1 MYSIQGDISSHLDM
15 IERNPMIITYNSIM
29 RLLVYTFG
37 FARTDLMFCSFPFIL
52 SLSVVIKYLTI
63 RFIINDFCNIEGL
76 TEFISD
82 KMLILGSI
90 AISFAAP
97 VFSFLNFYSN
107 SYYRGFFSTSIWHNP
122 TTIVMLPFSLLLF
135 WFSYKFIFIKDE
147 KFKNFLLIVI
157 FSFINLFT
165 KPAFLMPFLPT
176 FLIFLFFNIFHNRKI
191 LTKRSAVIL
200 IVLLFVSAVFIFFGI
215 FLFSKL
221 VSFKNINISPIV
233 TIGLHNRNYDIS
245 SLSIYFSNLIFNTNF
260 DNTILIYLLFIF
272 IWILKFV
279 FANAFSLSTF
289 FCLNKKTSMLYLYSA
304 ICFILSL
311 AIFLFIS
318 EKGSRANDG
327 NFSWQIVPCEII
339 MMITSFNVLLY
350 DKFKN
355 KKLDNFDFVSVVC
368 FGLLFV
374 QLYDGLIYIQ
384 KLIFEG
390 VIY

>member
-1 MYSIQGDISSHLDM
+1 
-15 IERNPMIITYNSIM
+15 
-29 RLLVYTFG
+29 
-37 FARTDLMFCSFPFIL
+37 
-52 SLSVVIKYLTI
+52 
-63 RFIINDFCNIEGL
+63 
-76 TEFISD
+76 
-82 KMLILGSI
+82 
-90 AISFAAP
+90 
-97 VFSFLNFYSN
+97 
-107 SYYRGFFSTSIWHNP
+107 
-122 TTIVMLPFSLLLF
+122 
-135 WFSYKFIFIKDE
+135 
-147 KFKNFLLIVI
+147 
-157 FSFINLFT
+157 
-165 KPAFLMPFLPT
+165 
-176 FLIFLFFNIFHNRKI
+176 
-191 LTKRSAVIL
+191 
-200 IVLLFVSAVFIFFGI
+200 
-215 FLFSKL
+215 
-221 VSFKNINISPIV
+221 V